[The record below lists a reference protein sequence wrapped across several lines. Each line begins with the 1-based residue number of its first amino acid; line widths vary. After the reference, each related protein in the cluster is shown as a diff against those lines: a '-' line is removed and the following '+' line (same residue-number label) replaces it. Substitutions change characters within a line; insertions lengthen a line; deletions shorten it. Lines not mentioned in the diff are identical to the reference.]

1 MIRASQI
8 SPRFS
13 NATSTQSSQRQLA
26 RSRWSNRLKQWG
38 ISLLQKL
45 SAPSD
50 IRIQKINRNGST
62 YWSLYDPTT
71 GRSAYLSSEQ
81 EVRIWLEQRYNG

>member
-13 NATSTQSSQRQLA
+13 SASSTQSSRRQLA
-26 RSRWSNRLKQWG
+26 RSQWANRLKQWG
-38 ISLLQKL
+38 ILLLQKL
-45 SAPSD
+45 TAPAD
-50 IRIQKINRNGST
+50 VKIQKINRNGST
-62 YWSLYDPTT
+62 YWSVYDPTS
-71 GRSAYLSSEQ
+71 GQSAYLSSEQ